1 MAATPATDGTG
12 FKQDLQ
18 GLGDGIGTL
27 KADVRNLAHGAVDAA
42 RSGAAELRQGAQHAV
57 EAAKEKL
64 DGAKQ
69 AAADATDSFRGVVT
83 RHPIASIGI
92 AAGVGVLV
100 GMILSRSRS

>member
-1 MAATPATDGTG
+1 MAITQATDGTG

-18 GLGDGIGTL
+18 GLGDGLGTL
-27 KADVRNLAHGAVDAA
+27 RTDVKNLAHGAVDAA

-57 EAAKEKL
+57 EAAKEKF

-69 AAADATDSFRGVVT
+69 AASEATDSLRGVVT

-92 AAGVGVLV
+92 AAGVGVLA
-100 GMILSRSRS
+100 GLILSRSRS